1 MNKKRKIEDPIENYK
16 THLYDQELEE
26 ICRDS
31 KIMCLIRT
39 IFPHGKARKPE
50 KYLEQYYNYL
60 SDYTGNNYNSKFEFD
75 TVKYFANKYNFNY
88 DKIIQAY
95 TENLYPA
102 GIYAGLDAA
111 TIHNL
116 FIALMEYFAFSKAT
130 DNIAENTIEEL
141 SVMIG
146 SKKFDPNNYLQKTAY
161 RLPDFISELNY
172 VYDKS
177 DVVARDIPD
186 EFYADFADRLHYK
199 YSGEADEKHNIFVEN
214 RKKKENE
221 KYYELEN
228 EKWLDVILRF
238 TIRGKFKKYIPVI
251 KTLLKK
257 LNMLML
263 KNNEAKNSY
272 KYTYDP
278 FNTDFVPQE
287 IVKKLECTIEKTVPY
302 WRTDWINCFSNP
314 ELDKF
319 IRWHDV
325 FAEPAPE
332 SDTSSQNYDS
342 QDTIVTDVISG
353 EQINAEYIDLSHLK
367 NYPVDFNLGVREV
380 LIDVLDDYNSLKG
393 FK

>member
-1 MNKKRKIEDPIENYK
+1 M
-16 THLYDQELEE
+16 
-26 ICRDS
+26 
-31 KIMCLIRT
+31 
-39 IFPHGKARKPE
+39 
-50 KYLEQYYNYL
+50 
-60 SDYTGNNYNSKFEFD
+60 
-75 TVKYFANKYNFNY
+75 
-88 DKIIQAY
+88 
-95 TENLYPA
+95 
-102 GIYAGLDAA
+102 
-111 TIHNL
+111 
-116 FIALMEYFAFSKAT
+116 
-130 DNIAENTIEEL
+130 
-141 SVMIG
+141 
-146 SKKFDPNNYLQKTAY
+146 
-161 RLPDFISELNY
+161 
-172 VYDKS
+172 
-177 DVVARDIPD
+177 
-186 EFYADFADRLHYK
+186 
-199 YSGEADEKHNIFVEN
+199 
-214 RKKKENE
+214 
-221 KYYELEN
+221 
-228 EKWLDVILRF
+228 DVILRF

-302 WRTDWINCFSNP
+302 WRTDWINCLSNP

-332 SDTSSQNYDS
+332 IDTSSQNYAS
-342 QDTIVTDVISG
+342 QNTIVTDVISG
-353 EQINAEYIDLSHLK
+353 EQINAGYIDLSHLK